1 MNDPQLT
8 VAREVNLAHR
18 FRVNEETAREWLG
31 RIVVA
36 AQVSRA
42 DRAGARHPRRAR

>member
-1 MNDPQLT
+1 MNDPQLA

-18 FRVNEETAREWLG
+18 FSVDEEKAREWLG

-42 DRAGARHPRRAR
+42 GAGHPRRAR